1 MVDEGPRT
9 RQPAAISIAL
19 AAPSMKAKPSMSN
32 KQKLRLDLPL
42 VLPDIHGTDDTC
54 VKRLQE
60 KLVGR
65 PGIAN
70 AHVTGAD
77 EGTPQL
83 CVHYDPN
90 VIPLSRLR
98 ELVASEGLA
107 ITDRFTHVLG
117 RVNMPMHAR
126 FAQRIAEQLR
136 SLEGVI
142 EADVSPGGVVRVE
155 FDRTQID
162 EAKLNQRLSSLD
174 ITADRRQGASEWATR
189 QKEGQDR
196 AAARD
201 ASAEATSN
209 DAKAANHEHAGH
221 DHSDHDHASED
232 KGKAAHKHEEKGHA
246 GHSPDKDGQSG
257 EHSHEHGGLFGEKTE
272 LIFACLSGAFLLAGW
287 LISRGGA
294 GPAWL
299 PTACYVV
306 SYIFGGFYTVRE
318 AIENLRA
325 KRFEIDTLMLVAA
338 AGAAALG
345 SWGEGALLL
354 FLFSLGHS
362 LEHYAMGRARR
373 AIEALAKLAPD
384 TATVRRESGTEVV
397 PLEKLLVGDVV
408 VVKPNERLPADGVVV
423 VGTSS
428 VNQAPVTGE
437 SVPVDKRPVEDGKA
451 AIGNFERVAA
461 ENRVFAGT
469 INGAGAMD
477 VMVARKSDQS
487 TMARVI
493 KMVTEAEA
501 QRSPTQQFTE
511 KFERIF
517 VPSVLVL
524 VGLLLCAGLVVDE
537 PFSQTF
543 YRAMAVLVAASP
555 CALAISVPSAVLSG
569 VARAARG
576 GVLVKGGGPLENL
589 GTLTSIAFDKTGT
602 LTEGKPKLID
612 VAPARGVPEDEL
624 LAVAL
629 AVEEHSDHPL
639 AAAIVTGAKER
650 LGDKSNLLQASDVK
664 SITGRGVQ
672 AQLGG
677 DTVHIGK
684 PVLFDELPDSKVPAD
699 VDEANKKLVA
709 EGRTTMIVRKGPR
722 FLGVIGVMDTPRP
735 VAGQVMAE
743 LRKLGIERL
752 IMISGDNQKVA
763 EAVAQ
768 TVGLTEAR
776 GDLMPEQK
784 VEEIKKLRTEHGK
797 VAMVGDGVNDA
808 PAMANATVGIAMGA
822 AGSDVALET
831 ADVALMAD
839 DLAQLPFA
847 VGLSRSTSRVIK
859 QNLWVSLGVVAVL
872 IPSTILGLSIGTAVI
887 FHEGSTLLVVFN
899 ALRLLAYKP
908 FDKSAAP
915 AESGTPVEA
924 KA

>member
-1 MVDEGPRT
+1 
-9 RQPAAISIAL
+9 
-19 AAPSMKAKPSMSN
+19 MS
-32 KQKLRLDLPL
+32 KTQKLRLDLPL
-42 VLPDIHGTDDTC
+42 LLPDVHDPADPC
-54 VKRLQE
+54 VERLRQR
-60 KLVGR
+60 LVGR
-65 PGIAN
+65 PGIDE
-70 AHVTGAD
+70 AHVVGLD
-77 EGTPQL
+77 GGKPEL
-83 CVHYDPN
+83 CVHYDPD
-90 VIPLSRLR
+90 VVSLGRLR
-98 ELVASEGLA
+98 ELVRAAGVE
-107 ITDRFTHVLG
+107 ITDRFAHLMG
-117 RVNMPMHAR
+117 RINPPTHAR
-126 FAQRIAEQLR
+126 AAQRIAAQLR
-136 SLEGVI
+136 ELPGVV
-142 EADVSPGGVVRVE
+142 EADASPAGAVRIEYDRSVADDASLRQRAEALGVRME
-155 FDRTQID
+155 PSPSNFGPGQHQHDP
-162 EAKLNQRLSSLD
+162 AK
-174 ITADRRQGASEWATR
+174 TADERPRRPA
-189 QKEGQDR
+189 EGQPPD
-196 AAARD
+196 RD
-201 ASAEATSN
+201 APDHQGLAG
-209 DAKAANHEHAGH
+209 AKHGEPGHKHDEKETGEH
-221 DHSDHDHASED
+221 DHDH
-232 KGKAAHKHEEKGHA
+232 
-246 GHSPDKDGQSG
+246 
-257 EHSHEHGGLFGEKTE
+257 GGPFGEKTE
-272 LIFACLSGAFLLAGW
+272 LVSAALAGAFLLAGW
-287 LISRGGA
+287 LLGRAST
-294 GPAWL
+294 GPDWL
-299 PTACYVV
+299 PTACYVA
-306 SYIFGGFYTVRE
+306 SYFFGGFYTVKE

-345 SWGEGALLL
+345 EWGEGALLL

-373 AIEALAKLAPD
+373 AIEALAKLAPE
-384 TATVRRESGTEVV
+384 TATVRRSSGTEVV
-397 PLEKLLVGDVV
+397 GLDKLEVGDIV

-437 SVPVDKRPVEDGKA
+437 SVPVDKKPVQDGKA
-451 AIGNFERVAA
+451 AIGNFERVAG

-493 KMVTEAEA
+493 QMVTEAEA

-517 VPSVLVL
+517 VPAVLAL
-524 VGLLLCAGLVVDE
+524 VVLLLCAGFVIDE
-537 PFSQTF
+537 PFAKTF

-602 LTEGKPKLID
+602 LTEGKPKLTD
-612 VAPARGVPEDEL
+612 VVPAQGATEEEL
-624 LAVAL
+624 LSVAL

-639 AAAIVTGAKER
+639 ASAIVTGAKEK
-650 LGDKSNLLQASDVK
+650 LGDKAKQLEASDVK

-672 AQLGG
+672 AQVGG
-677 DTVHIGK
+677 ETVHIGK
-684 PVLFDELPDSKVPAD
+684 PVLFTELSDTQVPSD

-709 EGRTTMIVRKGPR
+709 DGRTTMIVRKGGK

-735 VAGQVMAE
+735 VAGEVMAA

-784 VEEIKKLRTEHGK
+784 VEAIKKLRDEHGK

-831 ADVALMAD
+831 ADVALMGD
-839 DLAQLPFA
+839 DLALLPFA
-847 VGLSRSTSRVIK
+847 VGLSRSTSRAIK

-872 IPSTILGLSIGTAVI
+872 IPATILGLSIGTAVI
-887 FHEGSTLLVVFN
+887 FHEGSTLLVVIN
-899 ALRLLAYKP
+899 GLRLLAYKP
-908 FDKSAAP
+908 FEKDEKAAAP
-915 AESGTPVEA
+915 AHQATNQS
-924 KA
+924 